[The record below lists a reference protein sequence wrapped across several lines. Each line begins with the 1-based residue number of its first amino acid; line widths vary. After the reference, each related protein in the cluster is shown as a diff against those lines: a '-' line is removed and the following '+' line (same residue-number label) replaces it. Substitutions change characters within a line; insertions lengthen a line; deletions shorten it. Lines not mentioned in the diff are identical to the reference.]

1 MSYPLRK
8 FEELQATGRKVGE
21 DAPEIRPGGM
31 HDVDHPDEFD
41 DEDSKCGLEEEGQ
54 SHHEDESEDEEK
66 NV

>member
-1 MSYPLRK
+1 
-8 FEELQATGRKVGE
+8 
-21 DAPEIRPGGM
+21 M
-31 HDVDHPDEFD
+31 HDVDHPEDGSD